1 MLDKS
6 FYINKAEELEA
17 MAKAM
22 RKMAVLSEQKDLFKG
37 GKLDGGLDDHG
48 YPCDMDKEERAAIGE
63 KEYQEGL
70 EAVVLSNTAEEPV
83 SLDDIRKV
91 LVQKKQNGL
100 SAEIKELLSSFGISR
115 VSALDESKYHEF
127 YVKAKMLGDM

>member
-1 MLDKS
+1 MLDKN
-6 FYINKAEELEA
+6 FYTNKAEELEA

-22 RKMAVLSEQKDLFKG
+22 RKMAVLTEQKDLLEEG
-37 GKLDGGLDDHG
+37 ELDGGLDDHG
-48 YPCDMDKEERAAIGE
+48 YPCYMDKEERAAIEE

-91 LVQKKQNGL
+91 LVKKKQEGHA
-100 SAEIKELLSSFGISR
+100 AEIKALLSDFGISK
-115 VSALDESKYHEF
+115 VSALEESKFREF
-127 YVKAKMLGDM
+127 YANAKMLGDM